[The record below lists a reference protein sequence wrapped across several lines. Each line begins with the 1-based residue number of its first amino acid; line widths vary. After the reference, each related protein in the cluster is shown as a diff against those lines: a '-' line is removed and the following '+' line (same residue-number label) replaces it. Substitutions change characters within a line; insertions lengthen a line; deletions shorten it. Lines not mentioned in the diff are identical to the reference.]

1 MSTLVPLDPAMTELA
16 SLKLLFSGNRVVS
29 RTSLFRR
36 QADAGGDPRAGG
48 FRAALATIF
57 PIAPSVSPGP
67 GGLLRRRPVRVAMEI
82 LALLVAA
89 VAMLLR
95 VAHIPVWD
103 LVYAE
108 DNGVFLVGALAHP
121 WDLLAPFGGYLELV
135 PRILGQI
142 VSLLPL
148 WDAARVYSVSG
159 ALIAAVCALFTYH
172 ASEGYI
178 WSPWLRAMLG
188 AALILL
194 PLAPMEMAD
203 SGVTSPWYLL
213 PTAFWAVMW
222 RPRTRS
228 GRLAAALMAFAA
240 TSSEI
245 VVVIYLPLLVIRV
258 IALPRWRENAV
269 TIGFLLGALA
279 QVPATL
285 STYTQHAQRLHGFGQ
300 PLASV
305 KFYFHAFVLRSVGW
319 HLSWWLQ
326 RLLGLNAAT
335 AVVGAFLLAVL
346 AWVLITG
353 DRQVRVFAV
362 LATVIGFVQVI
373 AVASVP
379 GPPGAH
385 WVAHAVAGPN
395 FQPGSRYD
403 AVPVMLLDAMVI
415 IAVDTFIRRR
425 GAVTA
430 TPTPPPQGAWRGP
443 RPWALIAV
451 TALTCALAFGWV
463 SDYRYY
469 VGNRVSQGYWTQ
481 TVHDWLEACARSKT
495 GEISLPTWDAPNATV
510 PCSRIRR

>member
-1 MSTLVPLDPAMTELA
+1 MANLR
-16 SLKLLFSGNRVVS
+16 LLLSGNRVVP
-29 RTSLFRR
+29 RTPLSGE
-36 QADAGGDPRAGG
+36 ADPGDGPGAGG
-48 FRAALATIF
+48 FRTALAALF
-57 PIAPSVSPGP
+57 PMAPSVWPGP
-67 GGLLRRRPVRVAMEI
+67 GGLLRERPVRVAIEM
-82 LALLVAA
+82 LAVLVAA

-95 VAHIPVWD
+95 SAPLPAWD
-103 LVYAE
+103 VVYAE

-148 WDAARVYSVSG
+148 WDAARVYALFG

-178 WSPWLRAMLG
+178 RSPWLRGMLG

-194 PLAPMEMAD
+194 PLAPIEMID
-203 SGVTSPWYLL
+203 SGVDSPWYLL

-228 GRLAAALMAFAA
+228 GMLAAALMAFAA
-240 TSSEI
+240 MSSEI
-245 VVVIYLPLLVIRV
+245 VTIIFLPLLVIRV
-258 IALPRWRENAV
+258 IALPRWREHAA
-269 TIGFLLGALA
+269 TIGFLAGLLVQLGAIL
-279 QVPATL
+279 P
-285 STYTQHAQRLHGFGQ
+285 TYARHAQRLKRFGR

-326 RLLGLNAAT
+326 RPLGLNAAT

-362 LATVIGFVQVI
+362 LSTVIGFVEVFI
-373 AVASVP
+373 VASVP
-379 GPPGAH
+379 GPPGGG
-385 WVAHAVAGPN
+385 WVARHFATPA
-395 FQPGSRYD
+395 FQPGSRYE

-415 IAVDTFIRRR
+415 VAVDAFIRRR
-425 GAVTA
+425 GAVTPA
-430 TPTPPPQGAWRGP
+430 PTPPPRRGWRGL

-451 TALTCALAFGWV
+451 AALTCALAVGWV
-463 SDYRYY
+463 TDYRYNSP
-469 VGNRVSQGYWTQ
+469 NRVSAGYWAPIA
-481 TVHDWLEACARSKT
+481 HHWLEACARSKT
-495 GEISLPTWDAPNATV
+495 GEISLHTWDAPKVTV
-510 PCSRIRR
+510 PCSRIRG

>member
-1 MSTLVPLDPAMTELA
+1 MPADPAMTQLA
-16 SLKLLFSGNRVVS
+16 TLKLQFSGHRVVS
-29 RTSLFRR
+29 RTTLFRLR
-36 QADAGGDPRAGG
+36 QADPGGDPRASG
-48 FRAALATIF
+48 FRAALATLF
-57 PIAPSVSPGP
+57 PIAPSPPPGP
-67 GGLLRRRPVRVAMEI
+67 GGLLRERPVRVAIEI
-82 LALLVAA
+82 LAVLVAA
-89 VAMLLR
+89 AAMLPR
-95 VAHIPVWD
+95 VAHIPAWK

-121 WDLLAPFGGYLELV
+121 WDLLAPFGGYLQLV

-142 VSLLPL
+142 ASLAPII
-148 WDAARVYSVSG
+148 DAARIYAVSG

-172 ASEGYI
+172 ACEGYI
-178 WSPWLRAMLG
+178 RSPWLRAVLG

-194 PLAPMEMAD
+194 PLAPIEMAD
-203 SGVTSPWYLL
+203 NGVASPWYLL

-228 GRLAAALMAFAA
+228 GMLAAALVAFAA

-245 VVVIYLPLLVIRV
+245 VAIIYLPLLVIRV
-258 IALPRWRENAV
+258 IALPRWREQAV
-269 TIGFLLGALA
+269 TIGFLLGLLA
-279 QVPATL
+279 QVPAIV
-285 STYTQHAQRLHGFGQ
+285 SAYAHHSRRLRGFGQ

-305 KFYFHAFVLRSVGW
+305 KFYFHAFVLRSIGW

-326 RLLGLNAAT
+326 KLLGLNAAT

-362 LATVIGFVQVI
+362 LATVIGFVEVMV
-373 AVASVP
+373 VASVP
-379 GPPGAH
+379 GPPGAG
-385 WVAHAVAGPN
+385 WVAHEVANPT

-403 AVPVMLLDAMVI
+403 AVPVMLLYAMVI
-415 IAVDTFIRRR
+415 IAVDTFIRR
-425 GAVTA
+425 GAVTSMPA
-430 TPTPPPQGAWRGP
+430 QDVWRGP

-469 VGNRVSQGYWTQ
+469 VPSRVSQGYWTH
-481 TVHDWLEACARSKT
+481 TVHTWLEACATSKT
-495 GEISLPTWDAPNATV
+495 GEISLPTWDAPKAIV

>member
-1 MSTLVPLDPAMTELA
+1 MTELA
-16 SLKLLFSGNRVVS
+16 TLKLLFSGNRVVP
-29 RTSLFRR
+29 RTPLSG
-36 QADAGGDPRAGG
+36 QADPGGDPRAGR
-48 FRAALATIF
+48 FRTALATLF

-67 GGLLRRRPVRVAMEI
+67 RGLLRKRPVRVAIEI
-82 LALLVAA
+82 LAVLAAA

-95 VAHIPVWD
+95 VAHIPAWD

-108 DNGVFLVGALAHP
+108 DNGVFLVHALARP

-148 WDAARVYSVSG
+148 RDAAWVYAVSG

-172 ASEGYI
+172 ASEGHI
-178 WSPWLRAMLG
+178 RSPWLRAMLG

-194 PLAPMEMAD
+194 PLAPIEMAD
-203 SGVTSPWYLL
+203 SGVDSPWYLF

-240 TSSEI
+240 TSSQI
-245 VVVIYLPLLVIRV
+245 VAVIYLPLLVIRV
-258 IALPRWRENAV
+258 IALPRWREHAV
-269 TIGFLLGALA
+269 TIGFLLGLLA
-279 QVPATL
+279 QVPAIL
-285 STYTQHAQRLHGFGQ
+285 STYAQHAQRLHGFGQ

-373 AVASVP
+373 VVASVP

-385 WVAHAVAGPN
+385 WVAHAVADPA

-415 IAVDTFIRRR
+415 IAVDAFIRRR
-425 GAVTA
+425 GAVTPS
-430 TPTPPPQGAWRGP
+430 PTSPPQDAWRGP

-469 VGNRVSQGYWTQ
+469 VPSRVSQGYWTP

-495 GEISLPTWDAPNATV
+495 GGISLSTWGAPNVTV

>member
-1 MSTLVPLDPAMTELA
+1 ML
-16 SLKLLFSGNRVVS
+16 S
-29 RTSLFRR
+29 RTSLFRPR
-36 QADAGGDPRAGG
+36 QVDPGGGLRAGG
-48 FRAALATIF
+48 FRAALATLF
-57 PIAPSVSPGP
+57 PIAPGVPPGP
-67 GGLLRRRPVRVAMEI
+67 GGLLRERRVRVAIEI
-82 LALLVAA
+82 LAVLAAA
-89 VAMLLR
+89 VAMLFR
-95 VAHIPVWD
+95 VAHIPAWD

-135 PRILGQI
+135 PRILGQV
-142 VSLLPL
+142 VSLLPV
-148 WDAARVYSVSG
+148 WDAARVYAVSG
-159 ALIAAVCALFTYH
+159 ALIAAACALFTYH

-178 WSPWLRAMLG
+178 RAPWLRAMLG

-194 PLAPMEMAD
+194 PLAPIEMAD
-203 SGVTSPWYLL
+203 SGVDSPWYLL

-222 RPRTRS
+222 RPRTRW
-228 GRLAAALMAFAA
+228 GMLAAALMAFAA
-240 TSSEI
+240 ASSEI
-245 VVVIYLPLLVIRV
+245 LAVIYLPLLVIRV
-258 IALPRWRENAV
+258 IALPRWREHAV
-269 TIGFLLGALA
+269 TAGFLLGLLA
-279 QVPATL
+279 QVPAIL
-285 STYTQHAQRLHGFGQ
+285 SDYAQRSQRLHVFGP

-305 KFYFHAFVLRSVGW
+305 KFYLHAFVLRSVGW

-326 RLLGLNAAT
+326 KPLGLNGAT
-335 AVVGAFLLAVL
+335 AVAGAFLLAVL

-362 LATVIGFVQVI
+362 LATVTGFVQVI

-379 GPPGAH
+379 GPPGTH
-385 WVAHAVAGPN
+385 WVAHAVAVPA

-425 GAVTA
+425 GAV
-430 TPTPPPQGAWRGP
+430 PPAPAPLPQDQWRGR

-451 TALTCALAFGWV
+451 TALTCALAFSWI

-469 VGNRVSQGYWTQ
+469 VPSRVSQGYWTG
-481 TVHDWLEACARSKT
+481 TVHDWLQACDSSKT

>member
-1 MSTLVPLDPAMTELA
+1 MTELA
-16 SLKLLFSGNRVVS
+16 SLKLLFSGNHVVS
-29 RTSLFRR
+29 RTPLFRR
-36 QADAGGDPRAGG
+36 QADPGGDLRAGG
-48 FRAALATIF
+48 FRTALATLF
-57 PIAPSVSPGP
+57 PIAPSVSSGP
-67 GGLLRRRPVRVAMEI
+67 GGLLRRRPVRVAIEI

-135 PRILGQI
+135 PRALGQI
-142 VSLLPL
+142 ASLLPL
-148 WDAARVYSVSG
+148 RDAAWVYAVSG

-194 PLAPMEMAD
+194 PLAPIEMAD

-222 RPRTRS
+222 RPRTCS
-228 GRLAAALMAFAA
+228 GRLAAGLMAFAA
-240 TSSEI
+240 ASSEI

-258 IALPRWRENAV
+258 IALPRWREHAV
-269 TIGFLLGALA
+269 TIGFLLGLLA
-279 QVPATL
+279 QVPAIL
-285 STYTQHAQRLHGFGQ
+285 STYAQHAQRLHGFGQ

-319 HLSWWLQ
+319 HLSWGLQ
-326 RLLGLNAAT
+326 RLLGLNPAT
-335 AVVGAFLLAVL
+335 ALVGAFLLAVL

-373 AVASVP
+373 VVASVP

-385 WVAHAVAGPN
+385 WVAHAVADST

-425 GAVTA
+425 RAV
-430 TPTPPPQGAWRGP
+430 TPTPRPPPQDPWLGP

-451 TALTCALAFGWV
+451 TALTCTLAFGWI

-469 VGNRVSQGYWTQ
+469 AANRVSQGYWTQ
-481 TVHDWLEACARSKT
+481 TVHQWLEACATSKN

>member
-1 MSTLVPLDPAMTELA
+1 VVFRT
-16 SLKLLFSGNRVVS
+16 LLFRP
-29 RTSLFRR
+29 
-36 QADAGGDPRAGG
+36 QADPGSDPRGRPQADPGSGPRGGG
-48 FRAALATIF
+48 FRAALATLF

-67 GGLLRRRPVRVAMEI
+67 RGLLRGRAVRVAIEI
-82 LALLVAA
+82 LAVVVAA
-89 VAMLLR
+89 VAMLPR
-95 VAHIPVWD
+95 VAHIPAWD

-148 WDAARVYSVSG
+148 WDAARVYALSG

-178 WSPWLRAMLG
+178 RSPWLRAMLG

-194 PLAPMEMAD
+194 PLAPIEMAD
-203 SGVTSPWYLL
+203 SGVTSPWYLF

-228 GRLAAALMAFAA
+228 GMLAAAVMAFAA

-245 VVVIYLPLLVIRV
+245 VAIIYLPLLVIRV
-258 IALPRWRENAV
+258 IALPRWREHAV
-269 TIGFLLGALA
+269 TIGFLLGLLA
-279 QVPATL
+279 QVPALL
-285 STYTQHAQRLHGFGQ
+285 SAYAQHAQRLNRYGQ

-326 RLLGLNAAT
+326 RLFGLNAAT

-362 LATVIGFVQVI
+362 LATVIGFAQVI
-373 AVASVP
+373 VVASVP
-379 GPPGAH
+379 GPPGAG
-385 WVAHAVAGPN
+385 WVAHAVAIPA

-425 GAVTA
+425 GAVTP
-430 TPTPPPQGAWRGP
+430 TSTPPPQDAWRGP

-451 TALTCALAFGWV
+451 AALTCALAFGWM

-469 VGNRVSQGYWTQ
+469 VPSRVSQGYWTHTAHQ
-481 TVHDWLEACARSKT
+481 WLEACARSKT
-495 GEISLPTWDAPNATV
+495 GEISLPTWGAPSLTV